1 MRGELTPKDYFM
13 AWIEAI
19 FLAVLTMFGALIA
32 VAIFAAITVGVVM
45 SGMWTASLFK

>member
-1 MRGELTPKDYFM
+1 MREVKLMLKDIFMSALAGILLTVVS
-13 AWIEAI
+13 I
-19 FLAVLTMFGALIA
+19 VA